1 MKQILIFSS
10 FALTILLTSCTGGM
24 NTFSD
29 YDKGVDL
36 NKYKSFAWTTPGYA
50 DDSPQNQQ
58 MTASY
63 NKLIMNGSNDILKK
77 KGMVLDT
84 TNPDAIFKFSGGL
97 DKKTAYS
104 QSPTVSVGVAV
115 ASPYYYGGGG
125 YYGGVSVPVSGG
137 KVTEHRADE
146 AFIYIQMFDTKTKA
160 LLWTG
165 GARKTIDN
173 SADTQKNLILALQA
187 IYSNLKIKH
196 KVN

>member
-1 MKQILIFSS
+1 MKQILILSTFS
-10 FALTILLTSCTGGM
+10 LTLFLFSCTGSM

-29 YDKGVDL
+29 YDKYADL

-63 NKLIMNGSNDILKK
+63 NKLIMKMSNDILKK

-84 TNPDAIFKFSGGL
+84 ANPDVIFKFSGGM
-97 DKKTAYS
+97 DQKMTYS

-125 YYGGVSVPVSGG
+125 YYGGVSVPVAGG

-146 AFIYIQMFDTKTKA
+146 AFIYIQMFDTKTAA

-165 GARKTIDN
+165 GARKTVDN
-173 SADTQKNLILALQA
+173 SADTQKNLTLALQS
-187 IYSNLKIKH
+187 IFSNLKIKH
-196 KVN
+196 KL